1 MNLALLIL
9 CLTALNTFAQ
19 MFTPYQYAKA
29 AWMTTRFYGGQRAG
43 DAPNWILLNHPIE
56 AFHTSFERDSINNLD
71 VNGGWFD
78 CGDFMMFGQ
87 TQYYTAYILAK
98 AYEEFPQGFRDH
110 YNGET
115 YADYQAAGAY
125 NFENGKP
132 NGVPDL
138 LDELRFEGNFL
149 IKIAPTAQLF
159 VYQKGNS
166 NLDHKNWETAHR
178 TKILQQIYGGEND
191 LPRPIYANPEDA
203 SMPSFAAAAMAVMSK
218 IFRPRDPAFADQ
230 LLAHAV
236 NAYIY
241 ATNHPGTATSA
252 NPTCDAG
259 NSNLCYPAN
268 TKWQDD
274 LTTAATELYD
284 VTKDPI
290 YKAKSDSLAAA
301 GAIYGSAFGSDWAN
315 NDAQA
320 LYARATIMGDALALS
335 SFNSLV
341 TSYMAS
347 LNSEGITMIG
357 NTDWGSMRYVASTAF
372 LLALYDKVNQTTF
385 YRKSLYTQI
394 DFLLG
399 GNASRQSFVSG
410 YCENCL
416 NSPQHPHHRN
426 IYLNDNNLPDKG
438 KQSLVIPTIL
448 KQFGALVGGNSG
460 RVSYAY
466 TDSILQ
472 YSTAE
477 VCIDYNAGLVG
488 ALGAI
493 VSEQAPASLPLP
505 LTVLPVSMQ
514 QQHGFSVE
522 TSGRRIHFA
531 SSTQHAF
538 SANIYDM
545 RGASIA
551 SLQSSTGQDV
561 DWDAARAGVFF
572 VAVHSANN
580 DQVGQFRVALVN

>member
-1 MNLALLIL
+1 
-9 CLTALNTFAQ
+9 
-19 MFTPYQYAKA
+19 
-29 AWMTTRFYGGQRAG
+29 
-43 DAPNWILLNHPIE
+43 
-56 AFHTSFERDSINNLD
+56 
-71 VNGGWFD
+71 
-78 CGDFMMFGQ
+78 
-87 TQYYTAYILAK
+87 
-98 AYEEFPQGFRDH
+98 
-110 YNGET
+110 
-115 YADYQAAGAY
+115 
-125 NFENGKP
+125 
-132 NGVPDL
+132 
-138 LDELRFEGNFL
+138 
-149 IKIAPTAQLF
+149 
-159 VYQKGNS
+159 
-166 NLDHKNWETAHR
+166 
-178 TKILQQIYGGEND
+178 
-191 LPRPIYANPEDA
+191 
-203 SMPSFAAAAMAVMSK
+203 
-218 IFRPRDPAFADQ
+218 
-230 LLAHAV
+230 
-236 NAYIY
+236 
-241 ATNHPGTATSA
+241 
-252 NPTCDAG
+252 
-259 NSNLCYPAN
+259 
-268 TKWQDD
+268 
-274 LTTAATELYD
+274 
-284 VTKDPI
+284 
-290 YKAKSDSLAAA
+290 
-301 GAIYGSAFGSDWAN
+301 
-315 NDAQA
+315 

-522 TSGRRIHFA
+522 TSGRPSMLSPPIFTICEELPSQAYNPAQGKMWIGMRLV
-531 SSTQHAF
+531 QAF
-538 SANIYDM
+538 S
-545 RGASIA
+545 
-551 SLQSSTGQDV
+551 SLLFTAQTMTKWV
-561 DWDAARAGVFF
+561 N
-572 VAVHSANN
+572 SA
-580 DQVGQFRVALVN
+580 LPL